1 MFLAVIVLGFSF
13 EIIFYLKIFYFP
25 LINQIL
31 HTLWNIYSFGKLIV
45 LSQRII
51 IIIFFIWNPLK
62 WIKSY

>member
-31 HTLWNIYSFGKLIV
+31 HTL
-45 LSQRII
+45 
-51 IIIFFIWNPLK
+51 
-62 WIKSY
+62 